1 MLKSPIFLFL
11 TLLAV
16 SVNVSAQV
24 DSVIFNTHDY
34 VVGEIKN
41 MQRGILQI
49 ETDYSDSD
57 FKIEWD
63 KTIEIYS
70 VSQFLITLSD

>member
-1 MLKSPIFLFL
+1 MLKSPII
-11 TLLAV
+11 LLVFFFAFAT
-16 SVNVSAQV
+16 NISAQV
-24 DSVIFNTHDY
+24 DSVIFNTRDY

-49 ETDYSDSD
+49 ESDYSDSD

-63 KTIEIYS
+63 KTTEIY
-70 VSQFLITLSD
+70 